1 MFVVCVP
8 LGRSESGWCGSKS
21 KNTRE
26 LNHTASEVQGERRA
40 ELARALLSRS
50 LHSPS
55 QLVCGGKSMAKNNA
69 LQFLGTHSVTV
80 FGKCCR
86 FR

>member
-26 LNHTASEVQGERRA
+26 LNHAAKVWQKIMRSNFLERIR
-40 ELARALLSRS
+40 
-50 LHSPS
+50 
-55 QLVCGGKSMAKNNA
+55 
-69 LQFLGTHSVTV
+69 
-80 FGKCCR
+80 
-86 FR
+86 